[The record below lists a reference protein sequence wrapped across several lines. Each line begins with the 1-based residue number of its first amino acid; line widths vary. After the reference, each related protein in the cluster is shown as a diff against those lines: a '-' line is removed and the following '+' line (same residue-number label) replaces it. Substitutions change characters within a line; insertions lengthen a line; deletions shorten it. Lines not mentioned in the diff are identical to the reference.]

1 MNILL
6 VDDDTN
12 IRTIAVIGLEDMPE
26 WNVTEASSGMEALS
40 TMEKQSFDLVL
51 LDMMMPG
58 IDGITVFNKI
68 KEQAKYA
75 QLPII
80 FMTAKVQE
88 HEVAGYK
95 KLGASGVIIKPFYP
109 LTLADDIKAILGG

>member
-40 TMEKQSFDLVL
+40 TMEKQSFDLDRKSV
-51 LDMMMPG
+51 
-58 IDGITVFNKI
+58 V
-68 KEQAKYA
+68 
-75 QLPII
+75 
-80 FMTAKVQE
+80 
-88 HEVAGYK
+88 
-95 KLGASGVIIKPFYP
+95 
-109 LTLADDIKAILGG
+109 